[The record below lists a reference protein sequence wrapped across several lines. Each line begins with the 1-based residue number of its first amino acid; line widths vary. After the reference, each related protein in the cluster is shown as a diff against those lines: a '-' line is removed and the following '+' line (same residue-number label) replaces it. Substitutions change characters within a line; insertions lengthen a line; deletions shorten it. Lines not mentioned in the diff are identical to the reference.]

1 MANTKEL
8 KATALAVITFLV
20 RPSLFLLFG
29 LIGGY
34 TLGFTDAFRESDTIG
49 NKVARAV
56 YKVHPEAL
64 SAGIAE
70 RASIIRDTIHAKSGV
85 VDATAPDTTTTPP
98 PEVPPL

>member
-1 MANTKEL
+1 MANAKEL

-34 TLGFTDAFRESDTIG
+34 ALGYTDAFRESDTIG

-56 YKVHPEAL
+56 YRVHPEAL
-64 SAGIAE
+64 SQGIQQ
-70 RASIIRDTIHAKSGV
+70 RAAVIRDKLHQRTGV
-85 VDATAPDTTTTPP
+85 IETPAADVP
-98 PEVPPL
+98 PEIPPI

>member
-1 MANTKEL
+1 MANAKEL

-34 TLGFTDAFRESDTIG
+34 ALGYTDAFRESDTIG

-56 YKVHPEAL
+56 YRVHPEAL
-64 SAGIAE
+64 SQGIQQ
-70 RASIIRDTIHAKSGV
+70 RASVIRDTLHQRTGV
-85 VDATAPDTTTTPP
+85 IEAPAADVP
-98 PEVPPL
+98 PEIPPI